1 VLGRLGDGSDKRG
14 KIDRIFVKP
23 RNADTFYR
31 ELGIITRY
39 SIASASIT
47 FHRLKA
53 VKISI
58 KNEVKPM
65 EDDDT
70 VVLTPED
77 IEKIQ
82 KEMQEQEKENEEQE
96 ED

>member
-1 VLGRLGDGSDKRG
+1 L
-14 KIDRIFVKP
+14 KP
-23 RNADTFYR
+23 GIADAICLK
-31 ELGIITRY
+31 LGIIFRY
-39 SIASASIT
+39 PKASAKIT
-47 FHRLKA
+47 FHMVKA
-53 VKISI
+53 VMVTIE
-58 KNEVKPM
+58 NEVKPM

-82 KEMQEQEKENEEQE
+82 KEMLEKDNEKDNEEQE

>member
-1 VLGRLGDGSDKRG
+1 MV
-14 KIDRIFVKP
+14 
-23 RNADTFYR
+23 
-31 ELGIITRY
+31 
-39 SIASASIT
+39 
-47 FHRLKA
+47 KA
-53 VKISI
+53 VIVTIES
-58 KNEVKPM
+58 EVKPM

-82 KEMQEQEKENEEQE
+82 KEMLEQEKDKDKEEKE